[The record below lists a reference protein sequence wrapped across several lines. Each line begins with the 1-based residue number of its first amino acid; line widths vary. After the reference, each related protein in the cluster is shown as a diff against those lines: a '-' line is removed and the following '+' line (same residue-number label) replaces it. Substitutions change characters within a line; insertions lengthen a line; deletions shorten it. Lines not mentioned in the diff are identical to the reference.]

1 MEARHITGTA
11 IPGPKFEETAQ
22 ESTLPSDPTSRE
34 SSAAPIGVGDAMHEH
49 HTSQYRET
57 KVPRIK

>member
-1 MEARHITGTA
+1 MRSG
-11 IPGPKFEETAQ
+11 KR
-22 ESTLPSDPTSRE
+22 RE
-34 SSAAPIGVGDAMHEH
+34 SHAAPIGVGDAMHEH